1 MAVPFSLPGRRTSH
15 QSLRCIRSIRGAAIS
30 TLCGGCP
37 SPCNESEND
46 VMSESLPPVINQPS
60 PASAQTIPGQIP
72 AVQTLGLTRTYG
84 TMMALNALDLTVQQ
98 GDLFGFIGSNGAGKT
113 TTLRILATFLAPT
126 AGQALVLG
134 HDVGRDADAVR
145 HVIGYMPDFFGVYKD
160 MEVTEYLDFFGACY
174 KIPTAQREKTVN
186 DVLELVGLSEKKG
199 ALIGALSRGMQQRL
213 GLARVLIHDPQ
224 LLLLDEPASGLDPRA
239 RIEMMAILQELQ
251 RLGKTIII
259 SSHILSELQ
268 TLCNRVAII
277 EKGKLIYSGPVQGV
291 RDQMAQGRVVW
302 VRVSSDQPHAIQL
315 LKTRPEVSE
324 VSTVDGEIKITL
336 SNHDIDHSIIADVL
350 VRGGARLIELREDEI
365 GLEEVFMRVTR
376 GETQ

>member
-1 MAVPFSLPGRRTSH
+1 MATEIPP
-15 QSLRCIRSIRGAAIS
+15 
-30 TLCGGCP
+30 
-37 SPCNESEND
+37 ENL
-46 VMSESLPPVINQPS
+46 V
-60 PASAQTIPGQIP
+60 P
-72 AVQTLGLTRTYG
+72 AVQTTNLTRVYG
-84 TMMALNALDLTVQQ
+84 SMTALNALTLTVNR

-113 TTLRILATFLAPT
+113 TTLRILATFLAPS
-126 AGQALVLG
+126 AGKAEVLG
-134 HDVGRDADAVR
+134 HDVVHDADRVR
-145 HVIGYMPDFFGVYKD
+145 HIIGYMPDFFGVYKD
-160 MEVTEYLDFFGACY
+160 MEVTEYLDFLGACY
-174 KIPTAQREKTVN
+174 KIPSAQREKTVN

-239 RIEMMAILQELQ
+239 RVEMMAILQELQ
-251 RLGKTIII
+251 RMNKTIII

-291 RDQMAQGRVVW
+291 RDQMSAGVIYW
-302 VRVSSDQPHAIQL
+302 VKVASDTDQAIQM
-315 LKTRPEVSE
+315 LKSRPEVAEISR
-324 VSTVDGEIKITL
+324 VDGQMKVTL
-336 SNHDIDHSIIADVL
+336 ANHDTDPSFLADTL
-350 VRGGARLIELREDEI
+350 IRGGAKLTGLWEDEL

>member
-1 MAVPFSLPGRRTSH
+1 MTDSALP
-15 QSLRCIRSIRGAAIS
+15 
-30 TLCGGCP
+30 
-37 SPCNESEND
+37 
-46 VMSESLPPVINQPS
+46 V
-60 PASAQTIPGQIP
+60 P
-72 AVQTLGLTRTYG
+72 AVETKGLTRMYG
-84 TMMALNALDLTVQQ
+84 SIAALYGLDLTVNK

-113 TTLRILATFLAPT
+113 TTLRILATFLAPS
-126 AGQALVLG
+126 AGHARVLG
-134 HDVGRDADAVR
+134 HDVVKDADAVR

-174 KIPTAQREKTVN
+174 KIPTAQREKSVN
-186 DVLELVGLSEKKG
+186 DVLELVGLTEKKG

-291 RDQMAQGRVVW
+291 RDQMSQGRVVW
-302 VRVSSDQPHAIQL
+302 VRVSSDQVKAVEL
-315 LKTRPEVSE
+315 LKTRPEISD
-324 VSTVDGEIKITL
+324 VSTLDSEIKITL
-336 SNHDIDHSIIADVL
+336 TGYDVDHSIVADVL
-350 VRGGARLIELREDEI
+350 VRGGAKLIELREDEI
-365 GLEEVFMRVTR
+365 GLEEVFMQVTR

>member
-1 MAVPFSLPGRRTSH
+1 MSN
-15 QSLRCIRSIRGAAIS
+15 AI
-30 TLCGGCP
+30 
-37 SPCNESEND
+37 
-46 VMSESLPPVINQPS
+46 PPL
-60 PASAQTIPGQIP
+60 P

-84 TMMALNALDLTVQQ
+84 SMMALCALDLTVHQ

-113 TTLRILATFLAPT
+113 TTLRILATFLAPS

-134 HDVGRDADAVR
+134 HDVVRDADAVR

-174 KIPTAQREKTVN
+174 KIPTVQREKTVN

-213 GLARVLIHDPQ
+213 GLARVLIHDPK

-251 RLGKTIII
+251 RMGKTIII
-259 SSHILSELQ
+259 SSHILSELE

-277 EKGKLIYSGPVQGV
+277 ERGKLIYAGPVQGV
-291 RDQMAQGRVVW
+291 RDQMSAGRVVW
-302 VRVSSDQPHAIQL
+302 VKVVTDPSRAIEL
-315 LKTRPEVSE
+315 LKARPEVSAAE
-324 VSTVDGEIKITL
+324 LTDGQIKVTL
-336 SNHDIDHSIIADVL
+336 VNHEADHSVVAEAL
-350 VRGGARLIELREDEI
+350 VQGGARLVELREDEL

>member
-1 MAVPFSLPGRRTSH
+1 MTALLKTVDLRKQFGETRDCDGLNFIVNQGEFLSL
-15 QSLRCIRSIRGAAIS
+15 
-30 TLCGGCP
+30 
-37 SPCNESEND
+37 
-46 VMSESLPPVINQPS
+46 V
-60 PASAQTIPGQIP
+60 
-72 AVQTLGLTRTYG
+72 
-84 TMMALNALDLTVQQ
+84 
-98 GDLFGFIGSNGAGKT
+98 GSNGAGKT
-113 TTLRILATFLAPT
+113 TTLRILATFLAPS
-126 AGQALVLG
+126 AGRAEILG
-134 HDVGRDADAVR
+134 HDVVRDADAVR

-186 DVLELVGLSEKKG
+186 DVLELVGLSEKRG

-213 GLARVLIHDPQ
+213 GLARVLIHDPK

-277 EKGKLIYSGPVQGV
+277 EKGKLIYAGPVQGV
-291 RDQMAQGRVVW
+291 REQMSTGRIYW
-302 VRVSSDQPHAIQL
+302 VAVSSDTAQAIEM
-315 LKTRPEVSE
+315 LKARPEVSE
-324 VSTVDGEIKITL
+324 AVAIDGRIKVTLVDHVTDP
-336 SNHDIDHSIIADVL
+336 SCIAESL
-350 VRGGARLIELREDEI
+350 VRGGAKLVEFREDEI
-365 GLEEVFMRVTR
+365 GLEKVFLHVTR

>member
-1 MAVPFSLPGRRTSH
+1 M
-15 QSLRCIRSIRGAAIS
+15 
-30 TLCGGCP
+30 
-37 SPCNESEND
+37 N
-46 VMSESLPPVINQPS
+46 
-60 PASAQTIPGQIP
+60 SATPIP
-72 AVQTLGLTRTYG
+72 AVQTFGLTRMNG
-84 TMMALNALDLTVQQ
+84 NIAALAGRAMTVNK

-113 TTLRILATFLAPT
+113 TTLRILSTFLAPS
-126 AGQALVLG
+126 AGQAIVLG
-134 HDVGRDADAVR
+134 KDVVQDADAVR

-251 RLGKTIII
+251 RLGKTSII

-291 RDQMAQGRVVW
+291 RDQMSQGRVVW
-302 VRVSSDQPHAIQL
+302 VRVSSDQAQAVEL
-315 LKTRPEVSE
+315 LKTRAEIADVT
-324 VSTVDGEIKITL
+324 TVDGEIKVTL
-336 SNHDIDHSIIADVL
+336 AGQEVDHSIVADIL
-350 VRGGARLIELREDEI
+350 VRGGAKLVELREDEV
-365 GLEEVFMRVTR
+365 GLEEVFTRVTR
-376 GETQ
+376 GDTQ

>member
-1 MAVPFSLPGRRTSH
+1 MV
-15 QSLRCIRSIRGAAIS
+15 
-30 TLCGGCP
+30 P
-37 SPCNESEND
+37 SPTMNET
-46 VMSESLPPVINQPS
+46 PP
-60 PASAQTIPGQIP
+60 IP
-72 AVQTLGLTRTYG
+72 AVRILGLTRAFG
-84 TMMALNALDLTVQQ
+84 SLKALDALDLTVQK

-126 AGQALVLG
+126 SGTAVIMG
-134 HDVGRDADAVR
+134 HDVVRNADAVR

-224 LLLLDEPASGLDPRA
+224 LLLLDEPASGRDPRA
-239 RIEMMAILQELQ
+239 RIEVMAMLQELQ
-251 RLGKTIII
+251 KMGKTIII

-291 RDQMAQGRVVW
+291 RDQMSQGHVVW
-302 VRVSSDQPHAIQL
+302 VRVGSDSA
-315 LKTRPEVSE
+315 KAV
-324 VSTVDGEIKITL
+324 
-336 SNHDIDHSIIADVL
+336 
-350 VRGGARLIELREDEI
+350 
-365 GLEEVFMRVTR
+365 
-376 GETQ
+376 

>member
-1 MAVPFSLPGRRTSH
+1 MSNDT
-15 QSLRCIRSIRGAAIS
+15 
-30 TLCGGCP
+30 P
-37 SPCNESEND
+37 SSNG
-46 VMSESLPPVINQPS
+46 V
-60 PASAQTIPGQIP
+60 P
-72 AVQTLGLTRTYG
+72 AVQTFSLTRVYG
-84 TMMALNALDLTVQQ
+84 PMIALNALNLTVNK

-113 TTLRILATFLAPT
+113 TTLRILATFLAPSGGR
-126 AGQALVLG
+126 AEVLG
-134 HDVGRDADAVR
+134 HDVVKDADAVR
-145 HVIGYMPDFFGVYKD
+145 HIIGYMPDFFGVYKD

-174 KIPTAQREKTVN
+174 KIPSSKREKTVN
-186 DVLELVGLSEKKG
+186 DVLELVGLSEKRG

-277 EKGKLIYSGPVQGV
+277 ERGKLIYSGPVQGV
-291 RDQMAQGRVVW
+291 RDQMAAGQIYW
-302 VRVSSDQPHAIQL
+302 VTVQNDSAKALEL
-315 LKTRPEVSE
+315 LKARPEVSE
-324 VSTVDGEIKITL
+324 AVQMDGQVKVTLKDHEIDPGFLAETIV
-336 SNHDIDHSIIADVL
+336 H
-350 VRGGARLIELREDEI
+350 GGLKLIGLWEDEL
-365 GLEEVFMRVTR
+365 GLEEVFLRVTR

>member
-1 MAVPFSLPGRRTSH
+1 MDTEA
-15 QSLRCIRSIRGAAIS
+15 
-30 TLCGGCP
+30 
-37 SPCNESEND
+37 
-46 VMSESLPPVINQPS
+46 PPIPP
-60 PASAQTIPGQIP
+60 PAP
-72 AVQTLGLTRTYG
+72 AVQTSNLTRLYG
-84 TMMALNALDLTVQQ
+84 PMIALNSLTLTVNR

-113 TTLRILATFLAPT
+113 TTLRILATFLAPSGGK
-126 AGQALVLG
+126 AEILG
-134 HDVGRDADAVR
+134 HDVVQQADQVR
-145 HVIGYMPDFFGVYKD
+145 HIIGYMPDFFGVYKD

-174 KIPTAQREKTVN
+174 KIPAVKREKTVN

-251 RLGKTIII
+251 RMGKTIII

-291 RDQMAQGRVVW
+291 RDQMSQGQVYWIKVAEEPAR
-302 VRVSSDQPHAIQL
+302 AIEL
-315 LKTRPEVSE
+315 LKGHPDIVEIE
-324 VSTVDGEIKITL
+324 PVDGQVKVMLSSHDTDPSFLAETL
-336 SNHDIDHSIIADVL
+336 VQ
-350 VRGGARLIELREDEI
+350 GGLKLTGLWEDEV
-365 GLEEVFMRVTR
+365 GLEEVFLRVTR

>member
-1 MAVPFSLPGRRTSH
+1 
-15 QSLRCIRSIRGAAIS
+15 
-30 TLCGGCP
+30 
-37 SPCNESEND
+37 
-46 VMSESLPPVINQPS
+46 MSAPPL
-60 PASAQTIPGQIP
+60 P

-84 TMMALNALDLTVQQ
+84 SMVALNALDLTVNQ

-113 TTLRILATFLAPT
+113 TTLRILATFLAPS
-126 AGQALVLG
+126 AGQAIVLG
-134 HDVGRDADAVR
+134 HDVVRDADAVR

-213 GLARVLIHDPQ
+213 GLARVLIHDPKV
-224 LLLLDEPASGLDPRA
+224 LLLDEPASGLDPRA

-251 RLGKTIII
+251 RMGKTIII

-277 EKGKLIYSGPVQGV
+277 EKGKLIYAGPVQGV
-291 RDQMAQGRVVW
+291 RDQMQTGRVVW
-302 VRVSSDQPHAIQL
+302 VKVSSDQTQAIEL
-315 LKTRPEVSE
+315 LKARPEVSQAE
-324 VSTVDGEIKITL
+324 SEDGHVKITL
-336 SNHDIDHSIIADVL
+336 VNHDIDHSIVADTL
-350 VRGGARLIELREDEI
+350 VRGGARLIELREDEL
-365 GLEEVFMRVTR
+365 GLEEVFLRVTR

>member
-1 MAVPFSLPGRRTSH
+1 
-15 QSLRCIRSIRGAAIS
+15 
-30 TLCGGCP
+30 
-37 SPCNESEND
+37 
-46 VMSESLPPVINQPS
+46 MSEVAPP
-60 PASAQTIPGQIP
+60 IP
-72 AVQTLGLTRTYG
+72 AVHTTRLTRLYG
-84 TMMALNALDLTVQQ
+84 SVAALSDLSLTVNK

-113 TTLRILATFLAPT
+113 TTLRILATFLAPS

-134 HDVGRDADAVR
+134 HDVVRDADAVR

-174 KIPTAQREKTVN
+174 KIPTAKREKAVD
-186 DVLELVGLSEKKG
+186 DVLELVGLTEKKG

-291 RDQMAQGRVVW
+291 RDQMSQGRIVW
-302 VRVSSDQPHAIQL
+302 VRVSSDQAQAMEL
-315 LKTRPEVSE
+315 LKTRPEVAS
-324 VSTVDGEIKITL
+324 VDAVDGEIKITL
-336 SNHDIDHSIIADVL
+336 ASQEADHSIVADVL
-350 VRGGARLIELREDEI
+350 VRGGAKLVELREDEI

>member
-1 MAVPFSLPGRRTSH
+1 MNAD
-15 QSLRCIRSIRGAAIS
+15 AA
-30 TLCGGCP
+30 
-37 SPCNESEND
+37 
-46 VMSESLPPVINQPS
+46 PPV
-60 PASAQTIPGQIP
+60 P
-72 AVQTLGLTRTYG
+72 AVSTTGLTRLYG
-84 TMMALNALDLTVQQ
+84 SMTALNSLDLTVNR

-113 TTLRILATFLAPT
+113 TTLRILATFLAPS
-126 AGQALVLG
+126 AGQARVLG
-134 HDVGRDADAVR
+134 HDVVRDADAVR

-224 LLLLDEPASGLDPRA
+224 VLLLDEPASGLDPRA

-291 RDQMAQGRVVW
+291 RDQMAGGLIVW
-302 VRVSSDQPHAIQL
+302 VTVAADTGKAVEL
-315 LKTRPEVSE
+315 LKSRSEVSE
-324 VSTVDGEIKITL
+324 AVPVDGRIKVTMV
-336 SNHDIDHSIIADVL
+336 NHDVDHSFVADTI
-350 VRGGARLIELREDEI
+350 VRGGLKLTGLQEDQL
-365 GLEEVFMRVTR
+365 GLEEVFLRVTR

>member
-1 MAVPFSLPGRRTSH
+1 M
-15 QSLRCIRSIRGAAIS
+15 S
-30 TLCGGCP
+30 TAPLP
-37 SPCNESEND
+37 SPPTG
-46 VMSESLPPVINQPS
+46 VV
-60 PASAQTIPGQIP
+60 P
-72 AVQTLGLTRTYG
+72 AVQTFALTRVYG
-84 TMMALNALDLTVQQ
+84 SMMALNALNLTVNR

-113 TTLRILATFLAPT
+113 TTLRILAPFLAPSSGT
-126 AGQALVLG
+126 AQVLG
-134 HDVGRDADAVR
+134 HDVVRGADAVR

-174 KIPTAQREKTVN
+174 KIPSVQREKTVS

-224 LLLLDEPASGLDPRA
+224 VLLLDEPASGLDPRA

-277 EKGKLIYSGPVQGV
+277 EKGRLIYSGPVQGV
-291 RDQMAQGRVVW
+291 RDQMSQGRVVW
-302 VRVSSDQPHAIQL
+302 VRVSSDQNQALEL
-315 LKTRPEVSE
+315 LKTRSEISE
-324 VSTVDGEIKITL
+324 VTSVDGEIKITL
-336 SNHDIDHSIIADVL
+336 ANHDIDHSIVADVL
-350 VRGGARLIELREDEI
+350 VRGGAKLIELREDEI

>member
-1 MAVPFSLPGRRTSH
+1 
-15 QSLRCIRSIRGAAIS
+15 
-30 TLCGGCP
+30 
-37 SPCNESEND
+37 
-46 VMSESLPPVINQPS
+46 MSEQSPPL
-60 PASAQTIPGQIP
+60 P
-72 AVQTLGLTRTYG
+72 AVQTSGLTRMYG
-84 TMMALNALDLTVQQ
+84 NIAALYGLDLVVNK

-113 TTLRILATFLAPT
+113 TTLRILATFLAPS
-126 AGQALVLG
+126 AGSARVLG
-134 HDVGRDADAVR
+134 YDVVRNADEVR

-199 ALIGALSRGMQQRL
+199 SLIGALSRGMQQRL

-259 SSHILSELQ
+259 SSHILSELE

-277 EKGKLIYSGPVQGV
+277 ERGKLIYSGPVQGV
-291 RDQMAQGRVVW
+291 REQMTSGLVYW
-302 VRVSSDQPHAIQL
+302 VRVSSDIDQAMEL
-315 LKTRPEVSE
+315 LRARPEISE
-324 VSTVDGEIKITL
+324 VSAVDGEIRVTL
-336 SNHDIDHSIIADVL
+336 ASFEIEHSIVADIL
-350 VRGGARLIELREDEI
+350 VHGGAKLIELREDEI

>member
-1 MAVPFSLPGRRTSH
+1 MDA
-15 QSLRCIRSIRGAAIS
+15 
-30 TLCGGCP
+30 
-37 SPCNESEND
+37 
-46 VMSESLPPVINQPS
+46 PP
-60 PASAQTIPGQIP
+60 IP
-72 AVQTLGLTRTYG
+72 AVAAVGLTRVFG
-84 TMMALNALDLTVQQ
+84 NIVALNSLDLTINQ

-113 TTLRILATFLAPT
+113 TTLRILATFLAPSSGT
-126 AGQALVLG
+126 AKILG
-134 HDVGRDADAVR
+134 HDVVREADAVR

-174 KIPTAQREKTVN
+174 KIPTAQREKTVA
-186 DVLELVGLSEKKG
+186 DVLELVGLSEKRG
-199 ALIGALSRGMQQRL
+199 SIIGALSRGMQQRL
-213 GLARVLIHDPQ
+213 GLARVLIHDPR

-291 RDQMAQGRVVW
+291 RQQMSTGLIYWVLPQGNPAAAIVVLK
-302 VRVSSDQPHAIQL
+302 AIPTVAEAVL
-315 LKTRPEVSE
+315 
-324 VSTVDGEIKITL
+324 VDGQVKVTFA
-336 SNHDIDHSIIADVL
+336 NPDVDPSILAVTL
-350 VRGGARLIELREDEI
+350 VREGVKFTGLWEDEL
-365 GLEEVFMRVTR
+365 GLEEVFLRVTR

>member
-1 MAVPFSLPGRRTSH
+1 M
-15 QSLRCIRSIRGAAIS
+15 S
-30 TLCGGCP
+30 TA
-37 SPCNESEND
+37 
-46 VMSESLPPVINQPS
+46 PPPIQNNNV
-60 PASAQTIPGQIP
+60 P
-72 AVQTLGLTRTYG
+72 AVQTFALTRIYG
-84 TMMALNALDLTVQQ
+84 SMIALNALNLTVNR

-113 TTLRILATFLAPT
+113 TTLRILATFLAPSAGT
-126 AGQALVLG
+126 AQILG
-134 HDVGRDADAVR
+134 HDVVRDADAVR

-277 EKGKLIYSGPVQGV
+277 EKGRLIYSGPVQGV
-291 RDQMAQGRVVW
+291 RDQMSQGTVLW
-302 VRVSSDQPHAIQL
+302 VRVSSDQAQAIGL
-315 LKTRPEVSE
+315 LKGRAEIADVA
-324 VSTVDGEIKITL
+324 TVDSEIKVTL
-336 SNHDIDHSIIADVL
+336 ANHDIDHSIVAEIL
-350 VRGGARLIELREDEI
+350 VHGGAKLIELREDEV

>member
-1 MAVPFSLPGRRTSH
+1 MSNAFPPGT
-15 QSLRCIRSIRGAAIS
+15 
-30 TLCGGCP
+30 
-37 SPCNESEND
+37 N
-46 VMSESLPPVINQPS
+46 V
-60 PASAQTIPGQIP
+60 P
-72 AVQTLGLTRTYG
+72 AVQTFALSRIYG
-84 TMMALNALDLTVQQ
+84 NMVALNSLNLTVNR

-113 TTLRILATFLAPT
+113 TTLRILATFLAPSGGK
-126 AGQALVLG
+126 AEVLG
-134 HDVGRDADAVR
+134 HDVVHDADRVR
-145 HVIGYMPDFFGVYKD
+145 HIIGYMPDFFGVYKD

-277 EKGKLIYSGPVQGV
+277 EKGQLIYSGPVQGV
-291 RDQMAQGRVVW
+291 RDQMSQGRVIW
-302 VRVSSDQPHAIQL
+302 VRVSSDQLKAMDL
-315 LKTRPEVSE
+315 LKTRSE
-324 VSTVDGEIKITL
+324 VTEVTAVDGEIKVTL
-336 SNHDIDHSIIADVL
+336 ASHDTDHSIVADVL
-350 VRGGARLIELREDEI
+350 VRGGARLVELREDEI

>member
-1 MAVPFSLPGRRTSH
+1 M
-15 QSLRCIRSIRGAAIS
+15 S
-30 TLCGGCP
+30 T
-37 SPCNESEND
+37 
-46 VMSESLPPVINQPS
+46 PV
-60 PASAQTIPGQIP
+60 IP
-72 AVQTLGLTRTYG
+72 AVQTFGLTRMYG
-84 TMMALNALDLTVQQ
+84 AMAALSGLDLTVNK

-113 TTLRILATFLAPT
+113 TTLRILATFLAPSAGT
-126 AGQALVLG
+126 AQILG
-134 HDVGRDADAVR
+134 HDVVKEADAVR

-277 EKGKLIYSGPVQGV
+277 EKGRLIYSGPVQGV
-291 RDQMAQGRVVW
+291 RDQMAQGRVIW
-302 VRVSSDQPHAIQL
+302 VRVSSDTAQAVEL
-315 LKTRPEVSE
+315 LKTRPEISE
-324 VSTVDGEIKITL
+324 VGTVDGEIKVTL
-336 SNHDIDHSIIADVL
+336 ANAETDHSIVADVL
-350 VRGGARLIELREDEI
+350 VRGGARLTELREDEI

>member
-1 MAVPFSLPGRRTSH
+1 MNAVAPSTS
-15 QSLRCIRSIRGAAIS
+15 AAS
-30 TLCGGCP
+30 TA
-37 SPCNESEND
+37 
-46 VMSESLPPVINQPS
+46 PPL
-60 PASAQTIPGQIP
+60 P
-72 AVQTLGLTRTYG
+72 AVHTTGLTRTYG
-84 TMMALNALDLTVQQ
+84 AMTALSSLDLTVNR

-113 TTLRILATFLAPT
+113 TTLRILATFLAPSAGT
-126 AGQALVLG
+126 ARVLG
-134 HDVGRDADAVR
+134 HDVVRDADAVR

-291 RDQMAQGRVVW
+291 RDQMASGLIVW
-302 VRVSSDQPHAIQL
+302 VKVAGETDKAIEL
-315 LKTRPEVSE
+315 LKTRTEVAE
-324 VSTVDGEIKITL
+324 VTPVDGRIKVL
-336 SNHDIDHSIIADVL
+336 MVDHDTDHSFVADTL
-350 VRGGARLIELREDEI
+350 VRNGLKLVGLQEDEL
-365 GLEEVFMRVTR
+365 GLEEVFLRVTR

>member
-1 MAVPFSLPGRRTSH
+1 
-15 QSLRCIRSIRGAAIS
+15 
-30 TLCGGCP
+30 
-37 SPCNESEND
+37 
-46 VMSESLPPVINQPS
+46 MSAPPL
-60 PASAQTIPGQIP
+60 P

-84 TMMALNALDLTVQQ
+84 SMVALNALDLTVNQ

-113 TTLRILATFLAPT
+113 TTLRILATFLAPS

-134 HDVGRDADAVR
+134 HDVVRDADAVR

-213 GLARVLIHDPQ
+213 GLARVLIHDPRV
-224 LLLLDEPASGLDPRA
+224 LLLDEPASGLDPRA

-251 RLGKTIII
+251 KMGKTIII

-277 EKGKLIYSGPVQGV
+277 EKGKLIYAGPVQGV
-291 RDQMAQGRVVW
+291 RDQMQTGRVVW
-302 VRVSSDQPHAIQL
+302 VKVSSDQAQAIEL
-315 LKTRPEVSE
+315 LKTRPEVSQAE
-324 VSTVDGEIKITL
+324 SEDGRIKVTL
-336 SNHDIDHSIIADVL
+336 VNHDIDHSIVPDAL
-350 VRGGARLIELREDEI
+350 VRGGARLIELREDEL
-365 GLEEVFMRVTR
+365 GLEEVFLRVTR